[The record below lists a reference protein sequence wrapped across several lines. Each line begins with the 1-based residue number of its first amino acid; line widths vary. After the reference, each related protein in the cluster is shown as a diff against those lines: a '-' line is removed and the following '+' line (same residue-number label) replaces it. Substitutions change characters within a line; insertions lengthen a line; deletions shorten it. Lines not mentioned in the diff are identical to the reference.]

1 MTFRFIYQPSEY
13 YRIIPAIN
21 IEARGSIAV
30 IKNQI
35 GSVIKAYNDTEISKI
50 QSDVLFYK
58 IETTD
63 GVLAGYFSVRIKV
76 NIAVHA
82 VLLQYQLR
90 PSFNSFVT
98 QISAQINTFINN
110 GTWNQDYLS

>member
-1 MTFRFIYQPSEY
+1 MIFRFIYQPSEY

-63 GVLAGYFSVRIKV
+63 GVLAGYCLALPFWPFVPHFQK
-76 NIAVHA
+76 
-82 VLLQYQLR
+82 YQLAL
-90 PSFNSFVT
+90 PLLKLEIT
-98 QISAQINTFINN
+98 KWQ
-110 GTWNQDYLS
+110 

>member
-21 IEARGSIAV
+21 IEARASISV

-35 GSVIKAYNDTEISKI
+35 GSVIKAYNDSEISKV

-58 IETTD
+58 IETTE
-63 GVLAGYFSVRIKV
+63 GVLVGYFSVRIKV
-76 NIAVHA
+76 NIAAHA

-110 GTWNQDYLS
+110 GTWNQDYLL